1 MSRGFTLVELLVTVA
16 IVGVLASA
24 ALPLA
29 ELGVRRVREQQLHE
43 ALRSIRSALDAYR
56 QAVEDG
62 RIVQSVDRSGYPPSL
77 KTLVEGVP
85 DAGSPDRRHRLYF
98 LRRIP
103 RDPLCQDPALADDDT
118 WGKRDY
124 QSTAENPQPGEQ
136 VYDVY
141 SLAPGV
147 GLNGIAYRN
156 W

>member
-1 MSRGFTLVELLVTVA
+1 MSRGFTLVELMVTLA

-29 ELGVRRVREQQLHE
+29 EVGVRRVREQQLHE
-43 ALRSIRSALDAYR
+43 ALRTIRTALDAYR

-62 RIVQSVDRSGYPPSL
+62 RIVQQVDRSGYPPSL
-77 KTLVEGVP
+77 KTLVDGVP

-103 RDPLCQDPALADDDT
+103 RDPLCQDPALADEDT

-124 QSTAENPQPGEQ
+124 QSGADDPQPGEQ

-141 SLAPGV
+141 SQAPGL

>member
-29 ELGVRRVREQQLHE
+29 ELGVRRAREQQLHE
-43 ALRSIRSALDAYR
+43 ALRTIRSALDAYR
-56 QAVEDG
+56 EAVEDG

-85 DAGSPDRRHRLYF
+85 DAASPDRRHRLYF

-103 RDPLCQDPALADDDT
+103 RDPLCQDPALADEDT
-118 WGKRDY
+118 WGQRDY
-124 QSTAENPQPGEQ
+124 QSSAGDPRPGEQ